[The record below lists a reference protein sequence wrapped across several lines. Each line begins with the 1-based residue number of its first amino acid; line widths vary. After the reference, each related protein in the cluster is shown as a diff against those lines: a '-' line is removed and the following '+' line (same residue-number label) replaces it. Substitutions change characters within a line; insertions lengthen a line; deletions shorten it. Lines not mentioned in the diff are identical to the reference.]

1 MNKFGYRQGIISGII
16 ISVCVVYL
24 LRLFTYQVVSDKY
37 KVMAENNSQRTET
50 EYPARGLIYDRNNK
64 LLVDNQAAYDLMIIP
79 NQVKKFDTLE
89 LISILDITKESLE
102 KRIQDCRDYVKFK
115 PSVLVSQIPGNKYA
129 VLQEKLYRY
138 PGFYIQTRTLRKY
151 NVSHS
156 ADVFGYIGEVNS
168 EQMKDPYYAQGDY
181 IGISGLEKTYEKHLR
196 GTKGKRVV
204 LVDNKNR
211 VKGSFADGEY
221 DEDAIVGEN
230 LYTTLDVDLQ
240 EYAYELMQNKKGG
253 IVAIEPS
260 TGEILVKMSSP
271 GYDPQL
277 MVGLDRGKN
286 YSKLLNDPLKPLF
299 DRTTMAQYPPG
310 SIFKTVQA
318 LIGLQTKAIS
328 LQTQCTCSGGAYIVG
343 ENS

>member
-102 KRIQDCRDYVKFK
+102 KRIQDCRDYAKFK

-156 ADVFGYIGEVNS
+156 ADVFGYIG
-168 EQMKDPYYAQGDY
+168 
-181 IGISGLEKTYEKHLR
+181 
-196 GTKGKRVV
+196 
-204 LVDNKNR
+204 
-211 VKGSFADGEY
+211 
-221 DEDAIVGEN
+221 
-230 LYTTLDVDLQ
+230 
-240 EYAYELMQNKKGG
+240 
-253 IVAIEPS
+253 
-260 TGEILVKMSSP
+260 
-271 GYDPQL
+271 
-277 MVGLDRGKN
+277 
-286 YSKLLNDPLKPLF
+286 
-299 DRTTMAQYPPG
+299 
-310 SIFKTVQA
+310 
-318 LIGLQTKAIS
+318 
-328 LQTQCTCSGGAYIVG
+328 
-343 ENS
+343 